1 MNLIDL
7 KKQQNNKVSNYFF
20 RRDALIKHY
29 TISILKLY
37 DYEEVLNEYNPLN
50 NDKLI
55 KVNFDQIDF
64 TSNHIDLAHAKHQA
78 LAIFDYF
85 ETKFKKDFCIST
97 IYGVKDGVLLFYVT
111 NSNTYHQLISINF
124 IKSKIGVL
132 LKGKLSLNK
141 GVQDMLE
148 ESSFFNIF
156 KPYIISLYPIQL
168 NNKEVLKYGTR
179 IAKKIKQSFIH
190 DTSEIAH
197 SEKAKL
203 SSQLNIPYSVS
214 YGLKDI
220 SGSTINIYHHQNQ
233 KYNRI
238 ELAKLDKELNQINR
252 VKSGKDLTEIIYLCN
267 SSKCRK
273 SSSKLDG
280 ILISPFNQII
290 DKEVCYVCSKRAAEK
305 LINIRVGERI

>member
-7 KKQQNNKVSNYFF
+7 KKQKNNQDSNYFF
-20 RRDALIKHY
+20 KRDALVKNY
-29 TISILKLY
+29 VISILKLY
-37 DYEEVLNEYNPLN
+37 EYAEVLNNYKPLN
-50 NDKLI
+50 KDKLI
-55 KVNFDQIDF
+55 RIKSYKIYFNSD
-64 TSNHIDLAHAKHQA
+64 HEDLAHAKYEA
-78 LAIFDYF
+78 LAILDYF
-85 ETKFKKDFCIST
+85 ENKFKNDFSMSIVT
-97 IYGVKDGVLLFYVT
+97 GVKNGQLLMFIADVNLYR
-111 NSNTYHQLISINF
+111 HLISVKFVKN
-124 IKSKIGVL
+124 KSRVE
-132 LKGKLSLNK
+132 LKGEVSLSKDN
-141 GVQDMLE
+141 QDILE
-148 ESSFFNIF
+148 GASFKNIF
-156 KPYIISLYPIQL
+156 RPYLIALYPIQL
-168 NNKEVLKYGTR
+168 NNKEVLKYGSK
-179 IAKKIKQSFIH
+179 IAKKIKHSFIH
-190 DTSEIAH
+190 DVSELGH

-220 SGSTINIYHHQNQ
+220 NGSTINIYHHKNK

-238 ELAKLDKELNQINR
+238 KLAKLDKELNQINQ

-280 ILISPFNQII
+280 LLISPFNQII